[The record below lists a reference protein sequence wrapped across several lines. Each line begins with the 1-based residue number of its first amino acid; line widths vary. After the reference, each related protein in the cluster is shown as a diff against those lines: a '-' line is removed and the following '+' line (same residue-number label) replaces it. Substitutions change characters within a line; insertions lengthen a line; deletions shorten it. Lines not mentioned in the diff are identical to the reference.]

1 MSETIHPFVMM
12 ALMIM
17 SYVVVPGTSF
27 PTPCYSTVNSVLL
40 QIQHYHYPRPYYHAS
55 NPNSS
60 GNDETTADP
69 EFVLLAEEQRLDSLK
84 DTEEASDTTIVPAFL
99 SEAISSNENLNLLF
113 VPLINS
119 FLSIRKEL
127 YARIRDVLTNL
138 ITIIT
143 RSLTKTTNWVRDD
156 AAGQLVSSALGL
168 VTFFIAVGLFAAW
181 NIQILGGKKWSG
193 PAEVIVP
200 TIRVPTSTVVEGGIK
215 VQRANWKRPII
226 QTSYEI
232 PDDG

>member
-1 MSETIHPFVMM
+1 MSETIHPLVMIS
-12 ALMIM
+12 LMIM
-17 SYVVVPGTSF
+17 AYAVVPGNSF
-27 PTPCYSTVNSVLL
+27 PTPCYSAVNSVLL
-40 QIQHYHYPRPYYHAS
+40 QIQHYHYPSPYYHAS

-60 GNDETTADP
+60 GNEETTADP
-69 EFVLLAEEQRLDSLK
+69 DLVLLTE
-84 DTEEASDTTIVPAFL
+84 DTEEASDTTIVPASH
-99 SEAISSNENLNLLF
+99 SEESSSNENLNLLF

-143 RSLTKTTNWVRDD
+143 RSLTKTNDWVRDD
-156 AAGQLVSSALGL
+156 ATGQLVSSALGL

-200 TIRVPTSTVVEGGIK
+200 TIRVPTSTVVDGGIK
-215 VQRANWKRPII
+215 VQKAKWRRPTI